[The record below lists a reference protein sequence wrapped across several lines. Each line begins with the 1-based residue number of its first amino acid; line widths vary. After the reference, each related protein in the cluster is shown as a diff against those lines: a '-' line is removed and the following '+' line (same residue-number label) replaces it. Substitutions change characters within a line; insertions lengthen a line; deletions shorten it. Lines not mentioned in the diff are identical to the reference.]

1 MADHFVTDRIS
12 LLEYLNDLSLSVRL
26 IVDVH
31 YGIVQIGIE
40 CLSKCF
46 DLRCTE
52 FGERFRK
59 AFCGYL
65 MRNNDGLYVACQR

>member
-40 CLSKCF
+40 YLSECF
-46 DLRCTE
+46 DL
-52 FGERFRK
+52 
-59 AFCGYL
+59 
-65 MRNNDGLYVACQR
+65 